1 MSLKGG
7 LFGCADPAVWRE
19 VQQKYWD
26 VVELKSSVKGKNQG
40 KLLPLE
46 KWYQEE
52 LPESIA
58 ARSERFLEHQE
69 LVKLMEWKLTRG
81 KFRPRLQQLVATNPS
96 ERVETCTRRAF
107 GLLPD
112 VQAAIAEL
120 STLKA
125 LGPATASAVLAAG
138 APDRAAFM
146 ADEAVQSI
154 PGLTPIQYTMKHY
167 AVYLQ
172 EITERARTLNQA
184 DGSQEWT
191 PHLVERCLW
200 TWAVAEKLQPSL
212 LEGIA
217 AGEKGGGESE
227 RSGRAAKRQKTK

>member
-81 KFRPRLQQLVATNPS
+81 KFRPRLQQLVAANPN

-125 LGPATASAVLAAG
+125 LGPATAS
-138 APDRAAFM
+138 DRAAFM

-184 DGSQEWT
+184 DSSQEWT